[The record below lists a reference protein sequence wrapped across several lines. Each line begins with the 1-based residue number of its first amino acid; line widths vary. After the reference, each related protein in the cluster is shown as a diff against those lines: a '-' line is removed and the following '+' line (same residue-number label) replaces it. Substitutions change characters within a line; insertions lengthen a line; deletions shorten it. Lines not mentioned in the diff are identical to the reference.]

1 MEKCDIYIQP
11 SRTEG
16 FCTTT
21 NEARVLGKAIVTTDV
36 GGMREQFV
44 DHKTALITEISAQGL
59 SNAVMELLN
68 NPSLKEEMEYNNKN
82 SNFELNTISLNDI
95 LI

>member
-1 MEKCDIYIQP
+1 
-11 SRTEG
+11 
-16 FCTTT
+16 
-21 NEARVLGKAIVTTDV
+21 
-36 GGMREQFV
+36 MREQFV